1 MSDALMTIVPVL
13 EAYQPLSGFRPRLM
27 PQHEKADQRAGTE
40 DFGERDAV
48 EIEVDLFALG
58 LAEGQ
63 SLASAAFDLERAQ
76 FRALLAGAD
85 ALQAESSEELAVL
98 IAETV
103 ERLVCD
109 IVGEIH
115 LGRDQLLARASR
127 AASLIA
133 ECDAARTLWV
143 HPNDLG
149 ALQSCDLGLQLMAD
163 PEAEHG
169 SMRVDC
175 SHGWIEH
182 GTSLYLR
189 ELRAQLGL
197 KEGDL

>member
-13 EAYQPLSGFRPRLM
+13 EAYQPLSGFRLRLM
-27 PQHEKADQRAGTE
+27 PGHEQTEQTEEVPDQFESNPAET
-40 DFGERDAV
+40 
-48 EIEVDLFALG
+48 EVDQFALG

-63 SLASAAFDLERAQ
+63 ALAAAAFELERDQ
-76 FRALLAGAD
+76 FRMLLAGSQ

-109 IVGEIH
+109 IVGETP
-115 LGRDQLLARASR
+115 LGREQLLARASR

-143 HPNDLG
+143 HPDDLTL
-149 ALQSCDLGLQLMAD
+149 LQSCDLALQPMAD
-163 PEAEHG
+163 PDAERG
-169 SMRVDC
+169 SMRIDC

-197 KEGDL
+197 KEGAQ

>member
-1 MSDALMTIVPVL
+1 MSDLAMTIVPVL
-13 EAYQPLSGFRPRLM
+13 EAYQPVSGFRPRSHAR
-27 PQHEKADQRAGTE
+27 PDPIQSTQEQPESIEQAP
-40 DFGERDAV
+40 V
-48 EIEVDLFALG
+48 EESVDLFALG

-63 SLASAAFDLERAQ
+63 QLANTAFEIERER
-76 FRALLAGAD
+76 FRALLSSAQ
-85 ALQAESSEELAVL
+85 ALQPEPSEELAVL

-109 IVGEIH
+109 IVGDIQ
-115 LGRDQLLARASR
+115 LGREQLTARASR
-127 AASLIA
+127 AASMIA

-143 HPNDLG
+143 HPDDQN
-149 ALQSCDLGLQLMAD
+149 ALLDCDLGLQIMPD
-163 PEAEHG
+163 PDAEPG

-189 ELRAQLGL
+189 ELRTQLGL
-197 KEGDL
+197 KEGEQ